1 MDKQKVILDILS
13 SDNNMRYTYMII
25 EKLVMVML
33 EDYINKQNK
42 EFIPNY
48 SGEGRSFEYDGYAP
62 DGFDNFIGSTV
73 IELKIFRSGRIP
85 YKIIYDTIE
94 RISMGGIQFHNLLFI
109 TIGEVPQIT
118 RNRIYEE
125 LQNISFKVSFWDTND
140 LMKIFDE
147 NEDLFIK
154 TYNNLNTILL
164 KDTISR
170 GINRSVSK
178 YIEKRIEYISQLND
192 EYKNDN
198 IVLFLGAGVSKDAKI
213 ATWDALISELF
224 VALIDKQLNE
234 NGIEIDIEV
243 RKNIVKELINQ
254 NGYSPLLQTRFLRN
268 AFEEEFEKLVS
279 KILML
284 V

>member
-1 MDKQKVILDILS
+1 M
-13 SDNNMRYTYMII
+13 
-25 EKLVMVML
+25 
-33 EDYINKQNK
+33 
-42 EFIPNY
+42 
-48 SGEGRSFEYDGYAP
+48 
-62 DGFDNFIGSTV
+62 
-73 IELKIFRSGRIP
+73 
-85 YKIIYDTIE
+85 
-94 RISMGGIQFHNLLFI
+94 
-109 TIGEVPQIT
+109 
-118 RNRIYEE
+118 
-125 LQNISFKVSFWDTND
+125 
-140 LMKIFDE
+140 
-147 NEDLFIK
+147 
-154 TYNNLNTILL
+154 
-164 KDTISR
+164 
-170 GINRSVSK
+170 SK